1 MTALSLSE
9 SGSVSEVWQAGRQS
23 PQVDGT
29 DIIMMEVRCVM
40 TIVRQYLLQASLASD
55 SFDTG
60 IFMHAD
66 A

>member
-1 MTALSLSE
+1 MHFPFLKVGQSLR
-9 SGSVSEVWQAGRQS
+9 GLAGRQS

-55 SFDTG
+55 CFDTG